1 MTKQE
6 EIREG
11 LAKLEH
17 DQWVEW
23 SKAVAPEVSPERR
36 ERWKKLWIPY
46 SELTEEQKDQDR
58 VWADKSIADIH
69 SQGVVIKVD
78 RELPDN
84 PYIRDEG
91 KNVLP
96 DYEAAR
102 WVGFGEAKRVLTDA
116 GYVAVKPLIEK
127 K

>member
-1 MTKQE
+1 MTDIEGKRE

-23 SKAVAPEVSPERR
+23 SKAVAPEVSPERQ

-58 VWADKSIADIH
+58 VWADKSIANLD

-78 RELPDN
+78 RES
-84 PYIRDEG
+84 G
-91 KNVLP
+91 
-96 DYEAAR
+96 YEYMCGAR
-102 WVGFGEAKRVLTDA
+102 IKDILKR
-116 GYVAVKPLIEK
+116 GYVAVEPLIDLTDERL
-127 K
+127 

>member
-46 SELTEEQKDQDR
+46 SELTEEQKD
-58 VWADKSIADIH
+58 
-69 SQGVVIKVD
+69 
-78 RELPDN
+78 
-84 PYIRDEG
+84 
-91 KNVLP
+91 
-96 DYEAAR
+96 
-102 WVGFGEAKRVLTDA
+102 
-116 GYVAVKPLIEK
+116 
-127 K
+127 

>member
-1 MTKQE
+1 MLILNKQE

-36 ERWKKLWIPY
+36 ERWKKLWITY

-58 VWADKSIADIH
+58 VWADKSIADLD

-78 RELPDN
+78 SKLH
-84 PYIRDEG
+84 ILHRDG
-91 KNVLP
+91 NQI
-96 DYEAAR
+96 AR
-102 WVGFGEAKRVLTDA
+102 LVKDA
-116 GYVAVKPLIEK
+116 GYVVVEPLIE
-127 K
+127 